1 MFLKSILK
9 PPDWHT
15 DPKVASSR
23 NQKGNGRI
31 KFQNPMNTDVFIA
44 LFATILTLNIINEVM
59 PYAGATII
67 CTNIEY
73 TSW

>member
-1 MFLKSILK
+1 
-9 PPDWHT
+9 
-15 DPKVASSR
+15 
-23 NQKGNGRI
+23 
-31 KFQNPMNTDVFIA
+31 MNTDVFIA